1 MSKCHKKNQRKSISN
16 LSLYCTVPTF
26 LVIKQLMGGNQ
37 VTLCQYP
44 IPYHLL
50 CVGFNIFI
58 NDPAILLFSICWM
71 TLYSKQELH
80 LLFHF
85 IFFCVHG
92 PLLYSVDS
100 VIVLIQQIGV
110 LFFLYYSLVFTLFQA
125 WPAQSFQT
133 DKPCPHML
141 FTVSEQ
147 ILALWHAK
155 MLGSLCPLSTL
166 SHFPLYISL
175 LLMGL
180 EDYFYILYKSQ
191 QEPKLECSQQFS
203 RKEIYEKNE
212 KGCYSHEWYSH
223 WQAVLATVNDFLP
236 RPKWDQGLNSRKG
249 EWKGWEGKLSYNNSV
264 PLYNFEK

>member
-1 MSKCHKKNQRKSISN
+1 MSKCHKKNQRKSVSN
-16 LSLYCTVPTF
+16 FPLYCTVSTF

-92 PLLYSVDS
+92 PLLYSVDC

-110 LFFLYYSLVFTLFQA
+110 LFFYIIVWCSHCSKHGQRSPSKQINHVLICSSQSLNKSLLCGMPRCWVLSVLY
-125 WPAQSFQT
+125 
-133 DKPCPHML
+133 
-141 FTVSEQ
+141 
-147 ILALWHAK
+147 
-155 MLGSLCPLSTL
+155 
-166 SHFPLYISL
+166 PLYLI
-175 LLMGL
+175 
-180 EDYFYILYKSQ
+180 FR
-191 QEPKLECSQQFS
+191 F
-203 RKEIYEKNE
+203 IYP
-212 KGCYSHEWYSH
+212 CY
-223 WQAVLATVNDFLP
+223 
-236 RPKWDQGLNSRKG
+236 
-249 EWKGWEGKLSYNNSV
+249 
-264 PLYNFEK
+264 